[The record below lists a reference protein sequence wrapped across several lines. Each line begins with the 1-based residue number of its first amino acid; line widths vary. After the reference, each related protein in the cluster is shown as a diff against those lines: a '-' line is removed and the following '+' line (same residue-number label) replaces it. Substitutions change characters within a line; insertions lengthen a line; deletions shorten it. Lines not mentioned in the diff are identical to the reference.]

1 MIKVYEILK
10 GMSRGKSQLFW
21 LTWKRGRA
29 YTFRMKITAKSR
41 YALRILLDIA
51 LYDGKAPRTIGEI
64 SESQAI
70 SEKFISRIVVP
81 LRRAGLVATER
92 GVRGGLRLARF
103 AELITLYD
111 IVEAM
116 EGPFGLLRCLV
127 RPGVCPRQGKC
138 AAECAWR
145 RVNDA
150 YADALKG
157 VKLTD
162 IVADQRRISAAGAD
176 GPEYCI

>member
-1 MIKVYEILK
+1 
-10 GMSRGKSQLFW
+10 
-21 LTWKRGRA
+21 
-29 YTFRMKITAKSR
+29 MKITAKSR
-41 YALRILLDIA
+41 YALRVLLDIA
-51 LYDGKAPRTIGEI
+51 VSGAKAPRTINEI
-64 SESQAI
+64 SASQAI

-81 LRRAGLVATER
+81 LRRAGLLATER

-103 AELITLYD
+103 AEQVTLYD

-116 EGPFGLLRCLV
+116 EGPFGLLRCLD

-150 YADALKG
+150 LAETLRSVTLAD
-157 VKLTD
+157 V
-162 IVADQRRISAAGAD
+162 VADERRLSAAGAD